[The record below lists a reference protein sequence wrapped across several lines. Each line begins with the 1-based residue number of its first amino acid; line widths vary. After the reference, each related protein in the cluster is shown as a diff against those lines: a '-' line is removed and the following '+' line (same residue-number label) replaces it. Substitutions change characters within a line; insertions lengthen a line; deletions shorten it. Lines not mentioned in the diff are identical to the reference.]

1 MFGTVKSDLEHRE
14 CWKILWRRDFGRR
27 QVFSST
33 FHNLHSLFD
42 VITTDVKLSPML
54 FSNWHCDLYLLFN
67 MCVRMARLPNSHHL
81 WWQHSWSLLKS
92 FVEAALP
99 FSESGE
105 YVRPWSLD
113 HWRPIQ
119 WPQTVEGGDHWQPC
133 MTWSVHN
140 PRVSQHQLRVNHTS
154 AASTRDFPR
163 ASTAGWV
170 PDG

>member
-1 MFGTVKSDLEHRE
+1 MFGTIKSDLEHRE
-14 CWKILWRRDFGRR
+14 CWKILWRRDFVRR
-27 QVFSST
+27 RVFSST

-54 FSNWHCDLYLLFN
+54 FSNWHCDFYLLFN
-67 MCVRMARLPNSHHL
+67 MCVRLARLANSHHL

-92 FVEAALP
+92 FVEAARRPLVRVENMYGHDLLTTGGP
-99 FSESGE
+99 FNGH
-105 YVRPWSLD
+105 RQL
-113 HWRPIQ
+113 R
-119 WPQTVEGGDHWQPC
+119 DHWQPC